1 MKPNFALTLSFNGIG
16 LLHRSPS
23 GWLDAGAVPFDHA
36 DLPAALAQLRKTAGL
51 LDPAPL
57 RTKLVIPNEQIRYL
71 SLPAP
76 ARDTDLA
83 AHVATALDGATPYTV
98 SDLVYDWIVVGKD
111 LHVAAIAR
119 ETLDEAEEFAL
130 THAFAPVSFAA
141 IPDLH
146 AFPGEP
152 FFGLTA
158 SAANLIDPTD
168 RLMRDTHAIRITG
181 KARLPDPAPVKPAV
195 IPAPKDE
202 APEPPLPAFSSRR
215 AAPSVPE
222 APSKNPKP
230 VKDAAPAPATEDT
243 PLPVASPDQPLAALK
258 ADAPRHAPDT
268 TKLATTSPTVAAPAR
283 AAAAG
288 PAPRTA
294 PPIPAAS
301 PDIPKPTAFRSPPPP
316 PQPETAPSG
325 LSAKLKGL
333 FKSAKTTPKP
343 RKSAAPPPSAAPVM
357 ASSAPAATTA
367 TMTAARTTPAQ
378 PRKSTTAQTEQER
391 MTIFGARKPD
401 SAAAIRGK
409 PRYLGLILTGALL
422 VFLAG
427 VAAFSSIGTD
437 TSLRGFFGGDPE
449 TSAPQDIA
457 LPAPAIPLDQSRDIA
472 TPPDAPVDLARLD
485 DSAMLSDIPQDDLTL
500 RAPEFDPDRLRD
512 PLFETAEPEP
522 VAPAEP
528 DLSPESALASY
539 AATGIWQIAPDQPQ
553 PTAPTTLDDLY
564 IASIDTSLQNFD
576 AVALPQAPALSADQ
590 IPEPQSNPAPAGTT
604 FALDDRGLVIATP
617 DGAQTPEG
625 ITVFAGRPL
634 AIPPAP
640 PARLTQEAAQ
650 PDPDSTLEQPANQ
663 PAAAP
668 LGGVRPLLRPTG
680 LIESNERATLGG
692 LSLAELGERRPRVR
706 PETLAAVSIALR
718 AADTA
723 EEVANTAP
731 LPEEPAAESPALTN
745 ATAQAIATSLKPL
758 ARPSSLAATSAT
770 TRAQPQQSQRV
781 EAEEEEDEPQ
791 QVAAATLA
799 PQRNAAPQIPSTASV
814 SQQATVSGALNLR
827 QINLIGVY
835 GQPSNRRAL
844 VRLSNGRYQ
853 KVQIGDRLDG
863 GQVRAISESELSY
876 VKGNRAIVLSMPR
889 G

>member
-36 DLPAALAQLRKTAGL
+36 DLPAALAQLRKTASL

-83 AHVATALDGATPYTV
+83 AHVATALDGATPYAV

-130 THAFAPVSFAA
+130 IHAFAPVSFAA

-158 SAANLIDPTD
+158 SAANLIDPAD

-181 KARLPDPAPVKPAV
+181 KARLPVAAPAQPAV
-195 IPAPKDE
+195 MPAPKEE

-215 AAPSVPE
+215 AAPSGPA
-222 APSKNPKP
+222 APATDPQP
-230 VKDAAPAPATEDT
+230 AKDAAPAPATDIP
-243 PLPVASPDQPLAALK
+243 PLPVASPDQLLAALK
-258 ADAPRHAPDT
+258 ADAAPPVSA
-268 TKLATTSPTVAAPAR
+268 KPAATPPTVAAPAR
-283 AAAAG
+283 A

-294 PPIPAAS
+294 PPQSAAS
-301 PDIPKPTAFRSPPPP
+301 PEIPKPTAFRSPPPP
-316 PQPETAPSG
+316 PQPEPAPSG
-325 LSAKLKGL
+325 LSTKLIGL
-333 FKSAKTTPKP
+333 FKSTKTTPKP
-343 RKSAAPPPSAAPVM
+343 RNTAAAPRSAAPVM
-357 ASSAPAATTA
+357 VSSAPAATMA

-378 PRKSTTAQTEQER
+378 PRKSTAAQTEQER

-409 PRYLGLILTGALL
+409 PRFLGLILTGVLL

-449 TSAPQDIA
+449 TTAPQDIA
-457 LPAPAIPLDQSRDIA
+457 MPAPAIPLDQSRDIA

-512 PLFETAEPEP
+512 PLFETTEP
-522 VAPAEP
+522 VAPADP
-528 DLSPESALASY
+528 DLSPEGALASY
-539 AATGIWQIAPDQPQ
+539 AATGIWQIAPEQPQ
-553 PTAPTTLDDLY
+553 PIASTTLDDLY
-564 IASIDTSLQNFD
+564 IASIDTKLQNFD
-576 AVALPQAPALSADQ
+576 AVALPQAPALSTDQ
-590 IPEPQSNPAPAGTT
+590 IPETQSNPAPAGTS

-617 DGAQTPEG
+617 EGAQTPEG

-634 AIPPAP
+634 ANPPAP
-640 PARLTQEAAQ
+640 PASLALDAAQ
-650 PDPDSTLEQPANQ
+650 PDPAAAGEQTADQ

-706 PETLAAVSIALR
+706 PETLAAVAIALR

-723 EEVANTAP
+723 EEVANAAP
-731 LPEEPAAESPALTN
+731 LPEASVPDAPALTN

-758 ARPSSLAATSAT
+758 ARPSSLAATIAT
-770 TRAQPQQSQRV
+770 ARAQPQQSQR
-781 EAEEEEDEPQ
+781 AEEEEDEPQ

-814 SQQATVSGALNLR
+814 SQQATVNGALNLR